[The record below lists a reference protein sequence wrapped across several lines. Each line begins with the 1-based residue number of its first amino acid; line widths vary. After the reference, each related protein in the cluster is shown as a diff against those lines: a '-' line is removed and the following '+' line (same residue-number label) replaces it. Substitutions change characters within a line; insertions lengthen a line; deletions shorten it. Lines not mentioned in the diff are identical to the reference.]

1 LFTGPVTDST
11 QTVFELVDEIIAPLS
26 QVVPRRPSPME
37 YLDPDF
43 CLPAVFG
50 DQPPPEGGDLVAE
63 AEAYTRFVSG
73 MAALGLVGGDGG
85 VAPEAV
91 GLYRAFRGGFI
102 RGVVTGVFTDRTDP
116 LEVRFFGDEDN
127 AAVLTMSG
135 DQATLRAGGL
145 RGLAEWALDDLPD
158 PPGGPGEVIEI
169 HADERGVI
177 PQHHRRLLA
186 AVREAARRPRL
197 GTVLVDLTVRDT
209 IIAEHPHGAMG
220 LLDNDLGRYLL
231 ATAIDPGGHWVFWF
245 APATRARAEQWI
257 VQMVNHYGAAQC

>member
-1 LFTGPVTDST
+1 MSNST

-37 YLDPDF
+37 YLDPHF

-50 DQPPPEGGDLVAE
+50 ERPPPDGGDLVAE
-63 AEAYTRFVSG
+63 AEAYTRFVAG
-73 MAALGLVGGDGG
+73 MAALGLVAEDGS

-102 RGVVTGVFTDRTDP
+102 RGVVTGVFADRADP

-127 AAVLTMSG
+127 AAVLTVSG
-135 DQATLRAGGL
+135 EQATLRAGAL
-145 RGLAEWALDDLPD
+145 PGLAEWALDDLPD

-177 PQHHRRLLA
+177 PGRHGPLLDS
-186 AVREAARRPRL
+186 VREAAHRPRL

-209 IIAEHPHGAMG
+209 IVAEHPHGSMG

-231 ATAIDPGGHWVFWF
+231 ATAIDPSGHWVFWF

-257 VQMVNHYGAAQC
+257 IQMVRHYGSRGTDARS